1 MYMTTPQRVK
11 WTMAAD
17 CLLACN
23 CDYGCPCE
31 FDAPPTQGFC
41 EGVGAWRINRGC
53 YGDVVL
59 DGLGLGIALR
69 FPGPLHEGNGTLV
82 VLVDEKAN
90 AQQREALLVIA
101 SGQAGG
107 VPFAL
112 FAALVSNPLAP
123 RFVSFQFDI
132 KGKDSSAT
140 LGDAVSIAL
149 EPIKNPV
156 TGDPEGI
163 RIERETPIMFKSAE
177 VVSARECRAS
187 VGELNFSWP
196 NKGGFVTQV
205 AYGN

>member
-1 MYMTTPQRVK
+1 MAAQQQVK
-11 WTMAAD
+11 WTIEAD

-41 EGVGAWRINRGC
+41 EGVGAWRINRGR

-69 FPGPLHEGNGTLV
+69 FPGPLHEGHGTLV
-82 VLVDEKAN
+82 VLVDERAN
-90 AQQREALLVIA
+90 TQQREALLGMA

-112 FAALVSNPLAP
+112 FAALVSHPLEP
-123 RFVSFQFDI
+123 RFVPFHFDI
-132 KGKDSSAT
+132 KGKDSRAT
-140 LGDAVSIAL
+140 IGDAVSIVL

-163 RIERETPIMFKSAE
+163 RIERDTPIMFQRAE
-177 VVSARECRAS
+177 VVSARECRAA

-196 NKGGFVTQV
+196 HTG
-205 AYGN
+205 AS

>member
-1 MYMTTPQRVK
+1 MAAQQQVQ
-11 WTMAAD
+11 WTMEAD

-41 EGVGAWRINRGC
+41 EGVGAWRINRGR

-82 VLVDEKAN
+82 VLVDERAN

-107 VPFAL
+107 VPFEL
-112 FAALVSNPLAP
+112 FAALVSNPLEP
-123 RFVSFQFDI
+123 RFVPFQFDI
-132 KGKDSSAT
+132 KGKDSRAT
-140 LGDAVSIAL
+140 LGDVVSMAL

-156 TGDPEGI
+156 TGAPEGI
-163 RIERETPIMFKSAE
+163 RIERETPIMFQAAE
-177 VVSARECRAS
+177 VVSARECRAA

-196 NKGGFVTQV
+196 NKGDFVAQV
-205 AYGN
+205 TYGN